1 MKLQCAKGYI
11 PIQCTRSEAVYKE
24 VVEHVTDGEKRS
36 RKQMCAAR
44 STPIVKTCF
53 LHNFIGQLL
62 APAPVCLLADPRKEM
77 PTGQAGGEVAPRSSQ
92 GRSQKRPRL
101 AAF

>member
-1 MKLQCAKGYI
+1 MLQME
-11 PIQCTRSEAVYKE
+11 RSEVGNKC
-24 VVEHVTDGEKRS
+24 VLRVSH
-36 RKQMCAAR
+36 QLL
-44 STPIVKTCF
+44 KTCF

-77 PTGQAGGEVAPRSSQ
+77 PTGQAGGEVAPQSSQ
-92 GRSQKRPRL
+92 GRSQMRPRL